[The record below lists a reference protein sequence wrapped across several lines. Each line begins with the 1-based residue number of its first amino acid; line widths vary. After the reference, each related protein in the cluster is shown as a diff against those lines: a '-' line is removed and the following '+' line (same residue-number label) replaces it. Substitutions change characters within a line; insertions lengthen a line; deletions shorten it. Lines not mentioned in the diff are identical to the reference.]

1 MERLL
6 VICVAAG
13 IGTGFYYW
21 FARMLKKQI
30 MREYVLAH
38 QWLLHPNA
46 ICYWRT
52 GMAMIG
58 FILYFWTSFQSAA
71 IIIFTFAA
79 ILDGVDGLV
88 ARGCNLVSRLGE
100 WLDPLC
106 DKLTYLPPLLG
117 FAYAGIISVKLIW
130 ILVGIE
136 LFGQFAARR
145 LLSMMKSS
153 GAANNF
159 GKIKAIICFALVI
172 FCALVDANPH
182 IIHIG
187 NQILLACVVLSG
199 ASIVFKFIPNRLYA
213 DILSLLNF
221 FCGLTGLVLTY
232 HGFFGRAVIV
242 IIMGQLFDLFDG
254 RMAEKHGG
262 TKYGPYLDDIAD
274 FVSFGVAPA
283 YMLLKIGESGPNI
296 DPQMLL
302 ISPVAYV
309 LLNIGQSWAWVF
321 ALIYMAGVAFRLIRF
336 LFVDKKRTDLPP
348 GVFNGLP
355 CPAGALLVLGAIL
368 LVPSQ
373 YVWPVVLLTTGLMV
387 STLRFAHLGR
397 LILKQVPKPLFYTIS
412 AAIIVI
418 IAFVLKTRNG
428 ELFGGVILISV
439 LIYMV
444 IGRMCIRKV
453 RTLEST
459 TRH

>member
-21 FARMLKKQI
+21 FARMLKKQS
-30 MREYVLAH
+30 MQEYVLAH

-58 FILYFWTSFQSAA
+58 FVLYFWTSFQSAA

-117 FAYAGIISVKLIW
+117 FAYAGIISVKLMW

-145 LLSMMKSS
+145 LLSMMKWS

-159 GKIKAIICFALVI
+159 GKIKAIICFALMI

-199 ASIVFKFIPNRLYA
+199 ASIVFKFVPNRLYA

-274 FVSFGVAPA
+274 FISFGVAPA
-283 YMLLKIGESGPNI
+283 YMLLKIGES
-296 DPQMLL
+296 L
-302 ISPVAYV
+302 
-309 LLNIGQSWAWVF
+309 WAWMF
-321 ALIYMAGVAFRLIRF
+321 AFIYMGGVAFRLIRF

-355 CPAGALLVLGAIL
+355 CPAGALLLLGAIL
-368 LVPSQ
+368 LFPSQ

-412 AAIIVI
+412 AAIVVI

-428 ELFGGVILISV
+428 ELFGGVILASV

-444 IGRMCIRKV
+444 IGRMCIQKV

>member
-6 VICVAAG
+6 VICIAAAL
-13 IGTGFYYW
+13 GTGFYYW
-21 FARMLKKQI
+21 FSWMLKKNRIQD
-30 MREYVLAH
+30 YVFSH
-38 QWLLHPNA
+38 PWLLHPNA

-52 GMAMIG
+52 GMAMAG
-58 FILYFWTSFQSAA
+58 FFLYFWTDYQSAA

-117 FAYAGIISVKLIW
+117 FAYTGIISVKLVW

-136 LFGQFAARR
+136 IFGQFAARK
-145 LLSMMKSS
+145 LLTLMKTS

-182 IIHIG
+182 IIHMG
-187 NQILLACVVLSG
+187 NQILLACVILSG

-221 FCGLTGLVLTY
+221 FCGLASLVLTF
-232 HGFFGRAVIV
+232 HGFFGRAVII

-262 TKYGPYLDDIAD
+262 TKYGPYLDDVAD
-274 FVSFGVAPA
+274 FVSFGIAPA
-283 YMLLKIGESGPNI
+283 YMLLK
-296 DPQMLL
+296 
-302 ISPVAYV
+302 
-309 LLNIGQSWAWVF
+309 IGQSWAWVF
-321 ALIYMAGVAFRLIRF
+321 ALIYITAVAYRLIRF

-355 CPAGALLVLGAIL
+355 CPAGALLLLGAIL
-368 LVPSQ
+368 LLPAP
-373 YVWPVVLLTTGLMV
+373 YVWPMVLLTTGLMV
-387 STLRFAHLGR
+387 GTLRFAHLGR
-397 LILKQVPKPLFYTIS
+397 LILKQVPKPVFYTIS
-412 AAIIVI
+412 AGIIVI

-428 ELFGGVILISV
+428 ELFGGVILGSV
-439 LIYMV
+439 LIYMI
-444 IGRMCIRKV
+444 IGRVYIQKI
-453 RTLEST
+453 LSADPT

>member
-1 MERLL
+1 MERFL
-6 VICVAAG
+6 VICVAAA

-21 FARMLKKQI
+21 FAWMLKKNRLQG
-30 MREYVLAH
+30 YVRAH
-38 QWLLHPNA
+38 LWLLHPNA

-52 GMAMIG
+52 GLAMVG
-58 FILYFWTSFQSAA
+58 FVLYFWTPYQSAA
-71 IIIFTFAA
+71 IIIFTVAA

-117 FAYAGIISVKLIW
+117 FAYAGIISVKLMW

-136 LFGQFAARR
+136 IFGQFAARR
-145 LLSMMKSS
+145 LLRLMKTS

-172 FCALVDANPH
+172 FCALLDANPH
-182 IIHIG
+182 IIHMG
-187 NQILLACVVLSG
+187 NQILLACIVLAA

-213 DILSLLNF
+213 DILSMLNF
-221 FCGLTGLVLTY
+221 FCGLASLVLTY

-262 TKYGPYLDDIAD
+262 TKYGPYLDDVAD
-274 FVSFGVAPA
+274 FVSFGIAPA
-283 YMLLKIGESGPNI
+283 YMLLKIGESF
-296 DPQMLL
+296 
-302 ISPVAYV
+302 
-309 LLNIGQSWAWVF
+309 WAWVF
-321 ALIYMAGVAFRLIRF
+321 ALVYMTAVAFRLIRF

-348 GVFNGLP
+348 GIFNGLP
-355 CPAGALLVLGAIL
+355 CPAGALLLVGAIL
-368 LVPSQ
+368 LLPAS
-373 YVWPVVLLTTGLMV
+373 YVWPVVLLTAGLMV
-387 STLRFAHLGR
+387 GTLRFAHLGR

-418 IAFVLKTRNG
+418 ISFVLKTRNG
-428 ELFGGVILISV
+428 ELFGGVILGSV

-444 IGRMCIRKV
+444 IGRIYIQK
-453 RTLEST
+453 TLSEKPT

>member
-21 FARMLKKQI
+21 FSRMLKKQR
-30 MREYVLAH
+30 MQEYVMAH

-58 FILYFWTSFQSAA
+58 FVLYFWTSFQSAA

-117 FAYAGIISVKLIW
+117 FAYAGIISVKLMW

-145 LLSMMKSS
+145 LLSMMKWS

-159 GKIKAIICFALVI
+159 GKIKAIICFALMI

-199 ASIVFKFIPNRLYA
+199 ASIVFKFVPNRLYA

-283 YMLLKIGESGPNI
+283 YMLLKIGS
-296 DPQMLL
+296 
-302 ISPVAYV
+302 SF
-309 LLNIGQSWAWVF
+309 WAWVF
-321 ALIYMAGVAFRLIRF
+321 AFIYMAGVAFRLIRF

-355 CPAGALLVLGAIL
+355 CPAGALLLLGAIL
-368 LVPSQ
+368 LFPSQ

-412 AAIIVI
+412 AAIVVI

-428 ELFGGVILISV
+428 ELFGGVILASV

-444 IGRMCIRKV
+444 IGRMCIQKV

>member
-21 FARMLKKQI
+21 FSRMLKKQR
-30 MREYVLAH
+30 MQEYVMAH

-58 FILYFWTSFQSAA
+58 FVLYFWTSFQSAA

-117 FAYAGIISVKLIW
+117 FAYAGIISVKLMW

-145 LLSMMKSS
+145 LLSMMKWS

-159 GKIKAIICFALVI
+159 GKIKAIICFALMI

-199 ASIVFKFIPNRLYA
+199 ASIVFKFVPNRLYA

-274 FVSFGVAPA
+274 FISFGVAPA
-283 YMLLKIGESGPNI
+283 YMLLKIGES
-296 DPQMLL
+296 L
-302 ISPVAYV
+302 
-309 LLNIGQSWAWVF
+309 WAWMF
-321 ALIYMAGVAFRLIRF
+321 AFIYMGGVAFRLIRF

-355 CPAGALLVLGAIL
+355 CPAGALLLLGAIL
-368 LVPSQ
+368 LIPFQ
-373 YVWPVVLLTTGLMV
+373 YVWPVGLLTTGLMV

-412 AAIIVI
+412 AAIVVI
-418 IAFVLKTRNG
+418 ISFVLKTRNG
-428 ELFGGVILISV
+428 ELFGGVILASV

-444 IGRMCIRKV
+444 IGRMCIQRV
-453 RTLEST
+453 QTFEST
-459 TRH
+459 TTRH